1 MTFAQIQLDVPIK
14 GPFDYLV
21 GAHSVRRGSIVVV
34 PFRNKKMVGVVEQV
48 SFTSS
53 VAAHR
58 LKTIETVF
66 DLEPLSQSYFYLSQ
80 FVAN

>member
-1 MTFAQIQLDVPIK
+1 MTFAQIQLDVPIE

-48 SFTSS
+48 
-53 VAAHR
+53 
-58 LKTIETVF
+58 
-66 DLEPLSQSYFYLSQ
+66 
-80 FVAN
+80 